1 MSNIFQISQDLLAVF
16 QELEDNGG
24 ELTDELEAK
33 LTVSQTDFK
42 TKIKSYTDVIKYTE
56 GDIKLI
62 DEEISRLKELKES
75 KKKAIARLEKIV
87 IWAIG
92 MFGEANKSGNKF
104 VDFGTGKVSVRNTEK
119 VEVDDEFAEDAVN
132 KFMEQIREIAFTGE
146 LENNEIEDLVT
157 LPDDVINGVTAKISV
172 DVPLKE
178 FYGSAGNILRALYDS
193 KKVFKYAPSINKTEL
208 KTALKENPE
217 AYPMLAHLVPNQTL
231 TIK

>member
-1 MSNIFQISQDLLAVF
+1 MSNIFQISQDLLDVF

-33 LTVSQTDFK
+33 LTVSQADFK

-119 VEVDDEFAEDAVN
+119 VEIDDKFAEDAVN

-146 LENNEIEDLVT
+146 LDNNEIEDLVT
-157 LPDDVINGVTAKISV
+157 LPDDVIKGVTAKISV

-208 KTALKENPE
+208 KTALKDNPE

>member
-33 LTVSQTDFK
+33 LTVSQADFK

-92 MFGEANKSGNKF
+92 MFGETNKSGNKF
-104 VDFGTGKVSVRNTEK
+104 VDFVTGKVSVRNTEK
-119 VEVDDEFAEDAVN
+119 VEIDDEFAEDAVN

-208 KTALKENPE
+208 KTALKDNPE

>member
-1 MSNIFQISQDLLAVF
+1 MNIFQISQDLLDVF

-24 ELTDELEAK
+24 ELTEELEAK
-33 LTVSQTDFK
+33 LTVSQADFK

-62 DEEISRLKELKES
+62 DEELSRLKELKDS
-75 KKKAIARLEKIV
+75 KKKAIARLEKII

-92 MFGEANKSGNKF
+92 MFGEANKTGNKF

-146 LENNEIEDLVT
+146 LENNDIEDLIT
-157 LPDDVINGVTAKISV
+157 IPDDVINGVTAKISV

-178 FYGSAGNILRALYDS
+178 FYGSAGNILRALYS
-193 KKVFKYAPSINKTEL
+193 SNKVFKYTPSINKTEL
-208 KTALKENPE
+208 KAALKDNPE
-217 AYPMLAHLVPNQTL
+217 AYPMLAHLVPNKTL

>member
-1 MSNIFQISQDLLAVF
+1 MSNIFQISQDLLAVC

-33 LTVSQTDFK
+33 LTVSQADFK

-157 LPDDVINGVTAKISV
+157 IPDDVINGVTAKISV

-208 KTALKENPE
+208 KTALKDNPE

>member
-1 MSNIFQISQDLLAVF
+1 MSNIFQISQDLLDVF
-16 QELEDNGG
+16 QELEENGG

-42 TKIKSYTDVIKYTE
+42 TKLKGYTDIIKNTE
-56 GDIKLI
+56 GDVKLI

-75 KKKAIARLEKIV
+75 KKKAIARLEKII

-104 VDFGTGKVSVRNTEK
+104 VDFGTGKVSIRNTEK
-119 VEVDDEFAEDAVN
+119 VEINDAFAEDAVN
-132 KFMEQIREIAFTGE
+132 QFMEQIREIAFTGE
-146 LENNEIEDLVT
+146 LANNDIEDLVT

-178 FYGSAGNILRALYDS
+178 FYGSAGNILRALYAS
-193 KKVFKYAPSINKTEL
+193 NKAFKYTPSINKTEL

>member
-33 LTVSQTDFK
+33 LTVSQADFK

-146 LENNEIEDLVT
+146 LDNNEIEDLVT

-208 KTALKENPE
+208 KTALKDNPE

>member
-1 MSNIFQISQDLLAVF
+1 MSNIFQISQDLLDAF

-33 LTVSQTDFK
+33 LTVSQADFK

-62 DEEISRLKELKES
+62 DEEISRLKELKDS
-75 KKKAIARLEKIV
+75 KKKAITRLEKIV

-104 VDFGTGKVSVRNTEK
+104 VDFGTGKVSIRNTEK

-146 LENNEIEDLVT
+146 LANNDIEDLVT

-178 FYGSAGNILRALYDS
+178 FYGSAGNILRALYAAN
-193 KKVFKYAPSINKTEL
+193 KVFKYAPSINKTEL

>member
-33 LTVSQTDFK
+33 LTVSQADFK

-92 MFGEANKSGNKF
+92 MFGEVNKSGNKF

-208 KTALKENPE
+208 KTALKDNPE

>member
-33 LTVSQTDFK
+33 LTVSQADFK

-157 LPDDVINGVTAKISV
+157 LPDDVIYGVTAKISV
-172 DVPLKE
+172 DVPLKD

-208 KTALKENPE
+208 KTALKDNPE

>member
-1 MSNIFQISQDLLAVF
+1 MSNIFQISQDLLDVY

-157 LPDDVINGVTAKISV
+157 LPDDIINGVTAKISV

-208 KTALKENPE
+208 KTALKDNPE

>member
-1 MSNIFQISQDLLAVF
+1 MSNIFQISQDLLDVF

-33 LTVSQTDFK
+33 LTVSQADFK
-42 TKIKSYTDVIKYTE
+42 TKIKSYTDVIKHTE
-56 GDIKLI
+56 GDIKVI
-62 DEEISRLKELKES
+62 DKEIARLKDLKDS
-75 KKKAIARLEKIV
+75 KKKAIARLEKVI
-87 IWAIG
+87 IWAVG

-104 VDFGTGKVSVRNTEK
+104 VDFGTGKVSIRNTEK
-119 VEVDDEFAEDAVN
+119 VEVNDEFAEDAVN

-146 LENNEIEDLVT
+146 LENNEIEDLIT
-157 LPDDVINGVTAKISV
+157 LPNDVIDGVTARISV
-172 DVPLKE
+172 DVPLKD
-178 FYGSAGNILRALYDS
+178 FYGSSGNILRALYKS
-193 KKVFKYAPSINKTEL
+193 NKSFQYTPSINKTEL

>member
-1 MSNIFQISQDLLAVF
+1 MSNIFQISQDLLDAF

-33 LTVSQTDFK
+33 LTVSQADFK

-92 MFGEANKSGNKF
+92 VFGEANKSGNKF

-132 KFMEQIREIAFTGE
+132 QFMEQIREIAFTGE
-146 LENNEIEDLVT
+146 LANNDIEDLVT

-178 FYGSAGNILRALYDS
+178 FYGSAGNILRALYAS
-193 KKVFKYAPSINKTEL
+193 NKVFKYAPSINKTEL

>member
-33 LTVSQTDFK
+33 LTVSQADFK

-208 KTALKENPE
+208 KTALKDNPE